1 MKKFTGLVILVIT
14 TCFELQAQHTE
25 GNPFARLG
33 YKTDVYTFGEK
44 KEFHDQEEI
53 VEIGEVLFNTKT
65 NEVVGFVDDTD
76 SLIELKPELQSM
88 SIDPLCEKYYSISPY
103 AYCMNNP
110 VNCIDPDG
118 RSTWVISNS
127 DGTYRVVGGDLED
140 DDRSIYVW
148 DIQNGQ
154 IGITGSIGESDLISS
169 FYNSDANDGKGA
181 WSIGSIIDPKDNSGI
196 DFFNSFNKE
205 EPTITDYMAN
215 ATGYEKY
222 DFKRAGTS
230 EGAPNDNSIYYY
242 RGMPIRTEN
251 GKTIYSSARDIGNY
265 TAGYI
270 AGHLQIRWDW
280 TRRQF
285 DKLQSKQAGYP
296 TVEGYSTQNA
306 QWHGWNAGLKSSI
319 DNPWKTFRWTT
330 KSIPSGIKWLIR

>member
-1 MKKFTGLVILVIT
+1 MKKFTGLVILVIA
-14 TCFELQAQHTE
+14 TCFELQAQHAE

-33 YKTDVYTFGEK
+33 YKADVYTFGEK

-88 SIDPLCEKYYSISPY
+88 SIDPHCEKYYSISPY

-169 FYNSDANDGKGA
+169 FYDSDAKSWA
-181 WSIGSIIDPKDNSGI
+181 LGSVIDPNDKSGI
-196 DFFNSFNKE
+196 DFLNSFNSE
-205 EPTITDYMAN
+205 EPAITDYMEN
-215 ATGYEKY
+215 GVGYGKY
-222 DFKRAGTS
+222 DFKRQGVTKDN
-230 EGAPNDNSIYYY
+230 GNDIPSYYY
-242 RGMPIRTEN
+242 RGMLIRTEN

-265 TAGYI
+265 AAGYI
-270 AGHLQIRWDW
+270 TGYHQISWDLARW
-280 TRRQF
+280 QF
-285 DKLQSKQAGYP
+285 DKLQSKQDNHP
-296 TVEGYSTQNA
+296 SVEGFSSQRA
-306 QWHGWNAGLKSSI
+306 QFRGWKDGIRGSFK
-319 DNPWKTFRWTT
+319 NPWKAIRWQYKSVPGMT
-330 KSIPSGIKWLIR
+330 KWFFK